1 MSIFPTIS
9 PKGKTD
15 KINDSQWVLYMWG
28 LYMSLDAG
36 RCQDHILG
44 KGATVT
50 HLGRGAPQAETG
62 GRVTVHASFA
72 VGCNFET

>member
-1 MSIFPTIS
+1 
-9 PKGKTD
+9 
-15 KINDSQWVLYMWG
+15 MWG